1 MQAFKKKINLTQI
14 SEFRPFTEETKNM
27 ARLYH
32 ESVSGE
38 SLNLLL
44 INQRKKTKREDC
56 PLPPK
61 NYKEKAF
68 FNESKTG
75 KSELVI

>member
-1 MQAFKKKINLTQI
+1 MQAFKKKINLTHI

-27 ARLYH
+27 ARLYL
-32 ESVSGE
+32 ESVSDE

-44 INQRKKTKREDC
+44 INQRKRTKREDC

-61 NYKEKAF
+61 NYKENAFLTKA
-68 FNESKTG
+68 KPG
-75 KSELVI
+75 KVNL